1 MAVVIDMVKGERGLG
16 AVKVGA
22 WEKAPMGRGD

>member
-1 MAVVIDMVKGERGLG
+1 MAVVIEVVKGERGLG

-22 WEKAPMGRGD
+22 WEKEPVGCGD